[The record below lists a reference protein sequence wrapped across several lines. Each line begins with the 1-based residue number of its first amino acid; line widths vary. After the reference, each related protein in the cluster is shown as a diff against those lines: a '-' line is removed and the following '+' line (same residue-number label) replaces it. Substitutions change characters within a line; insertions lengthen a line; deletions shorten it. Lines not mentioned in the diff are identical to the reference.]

1 MKVSIVTV
9 NRNNASGLKTTIDS
23 IRNQTFRDYEFII
36 TDGGSTD
43 NSIDIIKTN
52 TDIIADWISERDEG
66 IYDGMNKSLTRCHG
80 DYVIFMNS
88 GDSFFSSDVL
98 NTIFS
103 TSSDA
108 DVIYGDV
115 AFQKVIKATPII
127 KSLQDFY
134 CKSPFCHQAVF
145 TRTSLAK
152 QIRFDT
158 DYKIVADWRMFY
170 LIFAQGGV
178 FEYKPVVIAQC
189 DSSGI
194 SNLDVRKNNAER
206 IKFLQTIYPD
216 FLLMD
221 YQELQDIK
229 NGVLWNYYKRVEN
242 TPKLKY
248 RILKLLKLFTI

>member
-23 IRNQTFRDYEFII
+23 IRNQTFRDYELII

-43 NSIDIIKTN
+43 NSIDIIRAN
-52 TDIIADWISERDEG
+52 TDIITDWVSERDNG
-66 IYDGMNKSLTRCHG
+66 IYDGMNKSLIRCHG

-88 GDSFFSSDVL
+88 GDSFFSPDVL
-98 NTIFS
+98 TIVFS
-103 TSSDA
+103 TSSYA

-115 AFQKVIKATPII
+115 SFLKIIKANPAI

-134 CKSPFCHQAVF
+134 CTSPFCHQAVF

-152 QIRFDT
+152 QIKFDT

-178 FEYKPVVIAQC
+178 FEYKPIVIAQC

-194 SNLDVRKNNAER
+194 SNLDVRKNNAEQIR
-206 IKFLQTIYPD
+206 FLRTIYPD
-216 FLLMD
+216 FVLTD

-229 NGVLWNYYKRVEN
+229 KGILWVYYKRLED
-242 TPKLKY
+242 TSKLKY
-248 RILKLLKLFTI
+248 RILKLLKLFKI

>member
-9 NRNNASGLKTTIDS
+9 NRNNAFGLKTTIDS
-23 IRNQTFRDYEFII
+23 IRNQTFRDYELII

-43 NSIDIIKTN
+43 NSIDIIRAN
-52 TDIIADWISERDEG
+52 TDIITDWVSERDNG
-66 IYDGMNKSLTRCHG
+66 IYDGMNKSLIRCHG

-88 GDSFFSSDVL
+88 GDSFFSPDVL
-98 NTIFS
+98 NIVFS

-115 AFQKVIKATPII
+115 SFLKIIKANPAI

-134 CKSPFCHQAVF
+134 CTSPFCHQAVF

-152 QIRFDT
+152 QIKFDT

-170 LIFAQGGV
+170 LIFAQGGI
-178 FEYKPVVIAQC
+178 FEYKPIVIAQC

-194 SNLDVRKNNAER
+194 SNLDVRRNNAER
-206 IKFLQTIYPD
+206 IKFLKTIYPN
-216 FLLMD
+216 FVLTD

-229 NGVLWNYYKRVEN
+229 KGTLWIYYKRLEN

-248 RILKLLKLFTI
+248 RILKLLTLLKI

>member
-9 NRNNASGLKTTIDS
+9 NRNNAFGLKTTIDS
-23 IRNQTFRDYEFII
+23 IRNQTFRDYELII

-43 NSIDIIKTN
+43 NSIDIIRAN
-52 TDIIADWISERDEG
+52 TDIITDWVSERDNG
-66 IYDGMNKSLTRCHG
+66 IYDGMNKSLIRCHG

-88 GDSFFSSDVL
+88 GDSFFSPDVL
-98 NTIFS
+98 NIVFS

-115 AFQKVIKATPII
+115 SFLKIIKANPAI

-134 CKSPFCHQAVF
+134 CTSPFCHQAVF

-152 QIRFDT
+152 QIKFDT

-170 LIFAQGGV
+170 LIFAQGGI
-178 FEYKPVVIAQC
+178 FEYKPIVIAQC

-194 SNLDVRKNNAER
+194 SNLDVRRNNAER
-206 IKFLQTIYPD
+206 IKFLKTIYPN
-216 FLLMD
+216 FVLTD

-229 NGVLWNYYKRVEN
+229 KGTLWNYYKRLEN

-248 RILKLLKLFTI
+248 RILKLLTLLKI